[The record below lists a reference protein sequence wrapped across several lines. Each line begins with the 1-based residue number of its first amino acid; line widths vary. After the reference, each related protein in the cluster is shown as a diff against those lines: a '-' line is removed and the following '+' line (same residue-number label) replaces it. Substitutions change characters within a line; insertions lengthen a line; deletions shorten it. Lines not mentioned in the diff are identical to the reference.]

1 MTSQHITVAG
11 QQNWLVA
18 QLTQASQHHLFA
30 KAEPVHLAAMQQLC
44 ASAADYQYLYFP
56 QTAVISLLAKL
67 PGHPPLEMGVLGFE
81 GVLGAT
87 LLLHTREVPYDG
99 VVQAEGSALRVPVAA
114 AEKLLQQDKTL
125 RRLLQS
131 YLFSLLHQLASNA
144 ICVHYHQVEARLA
157 RWLLMI
163 HDRSASDELF
173 FTHQF
178 LAEML
183 GVRRSSVTVAAGDLQ
198 ASGIIRYERG
208 RLTVLDRD
216 ALQARSCQCYQR
228 VPAHNAR

>member
-1 MTSQHITVAG
+1 MSNPHVALQG
-11 QQNWLVA
+11 QQNWLIA
-18 QLTQASQHHLFA
+18 QLTKASQHHLLA
-30 KAEPVHLAAMQQLC
+30 KAELVHLNAMQQLC
-44 ASAADYQYLYFP
+44 VCAADYQYLYFP
-56 QTAVISLLAKL
+56 QTAVISLVAKL

-99 VVQAEGSALRVPVAA
+99 VVQAEGSALRVPVPA
-114 AEKLLQQDKTL
+114 AEKLLQQDKAL

-131 YLFSLLHQLASNA
+131 YLFNLLHQLAGNA

-157 RWLLMI
+157 RWILMI
-163 HDRSASDELF
+163 HDRSAGDELC

-208 RLTVLDRD
+208 HLTVLDRD
-216 ALQARSCQCYQR
+216 ALQTRSCSCYQP
-228 VPAHNAR
+228 VPAHEQL